1 MTGVKVKITGFHM
14 KDGKLV
20 KRPVKLSRPAQYA
33 AKSKARIKRGK
44 R

>member
-1 MTGVKVKITGFHM
+1 MTGVKVKISGFHV
-14 KDGKLV
+14 KDGRIV

-33 AKSKARIKRGK
+33 AKTRVRVKRGK

>member
-33 AKSKARIKRGK
+33 KLKRQKWRPAK
-44 R
+44 

>member
-1 MTGVKVKITGFHM
+1 MTGVKVKISGFHM

-33 AKSKARIKRGK
+33 KLKRQKWRPAK
-44 R
+44 

>member
-1 MTGVKVKITGFHM
+1 MTGHKTKITGM
-14 KDGKLV
+14 VVKDGKLV